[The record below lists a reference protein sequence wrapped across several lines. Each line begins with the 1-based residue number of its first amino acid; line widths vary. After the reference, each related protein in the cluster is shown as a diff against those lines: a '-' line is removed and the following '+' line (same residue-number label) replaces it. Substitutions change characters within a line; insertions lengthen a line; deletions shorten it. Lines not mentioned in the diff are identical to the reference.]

1 MISSLGEEGM
11 GGGMWI
17 FGEGG
22 EYLQVRSSY
31 RGTFLSR
38 AGAGGAIEGE

>member
-1 MISSLGEEGM
+1 MM
-11 GGGMWI
+11 RVGGGMWML
-17 FGEGG
+17 GEGG

-38 AGAGGAIEGE
+38 AGARGAVEGE